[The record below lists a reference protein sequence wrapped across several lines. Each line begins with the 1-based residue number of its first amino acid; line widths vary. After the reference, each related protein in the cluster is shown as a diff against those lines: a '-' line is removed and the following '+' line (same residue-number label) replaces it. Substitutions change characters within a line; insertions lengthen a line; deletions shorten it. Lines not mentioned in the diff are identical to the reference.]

1 MFVRFL
7 VGVLAISAQ
16 RGRYHRFNTGT
27 IQAGARLD
35 LATPLTS
42 LEPTATT
49 VFGVVRSVTVVSL
62 FLESILLALQ
72 QGRVQHFH

>member
-1 MFVRFL
+1 MFTLHTATTRE
-7 VGVLAISAQ
+7 
-16 RGRYHRFNTGT
+16 

>member
-27 IQAGARLD
+27 IYPTLITFYIYNLCLILLPSQR
-35 LATPLTS
+35 S
-42 LEPTATT
+42 LETHHTEIDTKSPDLCQANI
-49 VFGVVRSVTVVSL
+49 GKP
-62 FLESILLALQ
+62 
-72 QGRVQHFH
+72 